1 MTAKE
6 RIGVGLHRRRRLL
19 IEEEGC
25 SCRLLIEEEG
35 CSCGNGLFSA
45 LEFDGLL
52 LFQMLETQFE
62 MLVVALGSLLRC

>member
-6 RIGVGLHRRRRLL
+6 RIGVGLHGRR
-19 IEEEGC
+19 
-25 SCRLLIEEEG
+25 RLLIEEEG